1 MLGIDA
7 MRRGMHRQVGYK
19 LLFDLREEGHRV
31 KRTRGWKMKCVVIC
45 AAILM
50 SIAAVVGPSQAQS
63 YPTKPIEFVVH
74 TGPGGGSDL
83 FARLIAETI
92 NRGKMT
98 SQPVVVVNKDGGGGA
113 VALNYVAERKDPHTI
128 FVVPTT
134 TFATAFMR
142 AKIQAARED
151 YKAIA
156 MLGGDINVVAVR
168 EDAPYKTVKDLAAAA
183 KDKPKQLVVGF
194 GSVGATGHMVAHLF
208 ARGAGIQFNYLAHK
222 SGGDAVVSL
231 LGNRVQLVTENPGEM
246 IQHVQA
252 KKIRIIAIA
261 NETRHPD
268 LPDVPTIKESYPV
281 ALELGRGFMAFKG
294 ISEAQINYLS
304 SALKKV
310 FGVESFQS
318 YLKQN
323 MMRSVFLD
331 GKEFDKYLDDKYKVL
346 YPVIEELGLLR
357 KS

>member
-1 MLGIDA
+1 
-7 MRRGMHRQVGYK
+7 MRFSAV
-19 LLFDLREEGHRV
+19 LVTVVLCLFCLVTH
-31 KRTRGWKMKCVVIC
+31 IH
-45 AAILM
+45 
-50 SIAAVVGPSQAQS
+50 AQS

-74 TGPGGGSDL
+74 TAPGGGSDL
-83 FARLIAETI
+83 FARMISDTI

-134 TFATAFMR
+134 TFVTAFMR
-142 AKIQAARED
+142 AKIQAPRED

-156 MLGGDINVVAVR
+156 MLGGDINIIAVR
-168 EDAPYKTVKDLAAAA
+168 EDSPYKTVKDLVDIA
-183 KDKPKQLVVGF
+183 KQKPKQVVVGF
-194 GSVGATGHMVAHLF
+194 GSVGATGHMVAHLL
-208 ARGAGIQFNYLAHK
+208 AQAAGIQFNYLSHR

-231 LGNRVQLVTENPGEM
+231 LGGRVDMVPENPGEM

-252 KKIRIIAIA
+252 KKVRIIAVA
-261 NETRHPD
+261 SETRHPA
-268 LPDVPTIKESYPV
+268 LPDVPTIKESGYPA
-281 ALELGRGFMAFKG
+281 ALELGRGFMGYKVM
-294 ISEAQINYLS
+294 SDESVNYLS
-304 SALKKV
+304 SVLKKV
-310 FGVESFQS
+310 FEMESYQN

-323 MMRSVFLD
+323 MMRSVFLES
-331 GKEFDKYLDDKYKVL
+331 KEFDKYMDVKYKVL